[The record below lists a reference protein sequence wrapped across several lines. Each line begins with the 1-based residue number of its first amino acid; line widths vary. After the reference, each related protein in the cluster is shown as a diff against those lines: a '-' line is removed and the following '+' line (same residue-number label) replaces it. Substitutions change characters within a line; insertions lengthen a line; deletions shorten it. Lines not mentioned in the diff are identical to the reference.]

1 MDQVLLVSCAE
12 HMQGGT
18 STEPDDKLLVEAL
31 LARGM
36 SVESASWD
44 DESGEPEESCLYVI
58 RSAWD
63 YHHRL
68 AHFLNWAE
76 RVASVTTLCN
86 PLPVLRW
93 NTTKS
98 YLRDLERLGGIPIVP
113 TVWLEAGTRVD
124 LAALMAS
131 RGWQQAVLKPL
142 VSTNAYATRLLNSSL
157 LAEGQEQLD
166 ALLSKRDV
174 MLQPFLTTT
183 TGYGERSLVFI
194 DGALTHAFRKR
205 SALAADDYGEIPV
218 TPTLREARLAW
229 AILQRAAEQIPWGT
243 APQGFLFARVDL
255 IQDDAGNPRLMELE
269 LVEPRLRLAD
279 APWALTRLRQAI
291 ERRCTASSRSGQV
304 VAV

>member
-12 HMQGGT
+12 HMQSGT
-18 STEPDDKLLVEAL
+18 STEPDDKLLMEAL
-31 LARGM
+31 SARGM

-44 DESGEPEESCLYVI
+44 DESVDPEASRLYVI

-76 RVASVTTLCN
+76 QVAAVTTLCN
-86 PLPVLRW
+86 PLPALRW

-124 LAALMAS
+124 LAALLAE
-131 RGWQQAVLKPL
+131 RGWQQAVFKPL
-142 VSTNAYATRLLNSSL
+142 VSTNAYATRLLKSSM
-157 LAEGQEQLD
+157 LAEGQEQFD
-166 ALLSKRDV
+166 ALLAKRDV

-194 DGALTHAFRKR
+194 DGVLTHAFRKR
-205 SALAADDYGEIPV
+205 SALAADDNGEIPV
-218 TPTLREARLAW
+218 TPTLREARLART
-229 AILQRAAEQIPWGT
+229 ILQRAADQISWGT

-279 APWALTRLRQAI
+279 APWALERMVQGIKARCFSGRQA
-291 ERRCTASSRSGQV
+291 SQLLSV
-304 VAV
+304 